1 VYRIQW
7 LLNANELQSAVAR
20 ISHWTQRW
28 LLSANCTYGSLKG
41 NYSRYDR
48 HGSVRQRVLIETR
61 MRNLL
66 MENYST
72 HDKEWMCTKLRNPLL
87 IRCVQ
92 SVKFLSSISSCWH
105 SEKVEVCTSNLTGED
120 WKRISWLMQFIL
132 LLHHRC
138 IRYIVFLKVRNAHG
152 EVFNDIYR
160 SIPCPWKL
168 TISDWLNWPVFVHI
182 RRHHE

>member
-1 VYRIQW
+1 MYRIQW

-87 IRCVQ
+87 MRCVQ
-92 SVKFLSSISSCWH
+92 SVKFISSFSSCWH

-120 WKRISWLMQFIL
+120 WTRIVADAIRPFITSSLHSMSTYSFLIKVVTPTERCLMIFIDRF
-132 LLHHRC
+132 H
-138 IRYIVFLKVRNAHG
+138 
-152 EVFNDIYR
+152 
-160 SIPCPWKL
+160 
-168 TISDWLNWPVFVHI
+168 VH
-182 RRHHE
+182 ES